1 MEAIPTVTSG
11 NLPLSPSPRLS
22 LKSVVY
28 STAQTWP
35 YQSSTHNL
43 SRNQNSRTTHYPGI
57 DNLPESCAAQGPGL
71 IFLVNLNPTRLL
83 TVPQTGLALQTSL
96 PLPVLFPLPIMLFQA
111 VLSGGCQV
119 WKSVD
124 LESHKTT
131 CDLHLDP
138 GSVAYQPCSLEQ
150 IL

>member
-43 SRNQNSRTTHYPGI
+43 SRNQNSRTTHHPGI
-57 DNLPESCAAQGPGL
+57 DNLPESCAAQAPGL
-71 IFLVNLNPTRLL
+71 IFLVNLNPTRLS

-96 PLPVLFPLPIMLFQA
+96 PLPVLFPLPGKPFIYLFSFVASTLHLILAQAPPPLA
-111 VLSGGCQV
+111 VLPRSSTLV
-119 WKSVD
+119 F
-124 LESHKTT
+124 
-131 CDLHLDP
+131 
-138 GSVAYQPCSLEQ
+138 SLN
-150 IL
+150 